1 MSLSKKISLNKH
13 ELKDFIICWLLTF
26 VSRIVYVIAW
36 TVMLVHVVNY
46 FHLEFLPWFFIA
58 FGFLAI
64 LGFFVFKN
72 FVSFKNRFL
81 TIIGLSFLC
90 ATCFLF
96 ASIFYVTSFW
106 LSIFL
111 IVFALSVFW
120 SQLKISKMLFYES
133 LFSPSQSTRI
143 FPLIESAETFGTIFS
158 GLVIAL
164 LSTYFDLSV
173 LVAICAILVVLNI
186 PIIFLFNDISVST
199 PAKILAES
207 NVRKKIKL
215 GDILK
220 YRGLILLS
228 IVVFFQFAYF
238 YILEF
243 QFLDFVNNLSHTVGE
258 KNSHD
263 LAADLGFF
271 HMVIGFVTMIYQLF
285 FASRIVKS
293 IGIIKSLLLSPVV
306 MIFSIINIIINP
318 TFLNFLFLKTN
329 HDITDVTFLN
339 TYHASFYSFKHSAR
353 GLIMEFLEG
362 FVKPLGMIFSSFVI
376 IAFFQLIKFNAAINI
391 FSLVILSM
399 VAYSIVL
406 FKKSYDESSKNALL
420 KSSDLSSKLN
430 ALSVINQNSDN
441 IDFDFLSEY
450 LSLHPNIDIDLQEE
464 FFKLYSKHGGL
475 NEINFLLKHLNDKHL
490 SNEFI
495 FTSISS
501 IIQSHHSELIK
512 QPFTYYDITKTIQSL
527 ESSLQNKKILLE
539 LYVLELILFSSKE
552 RIESNLTK
560 ISEFMDEKLFARSYN
575 VFKTISDKSI
585 LKFIDS
591 LKFNLS
597 SVFYEIVDLHMHY
610 NDYSLDYLII
620 KNLSKGN
627 ASSKINALLLII
639 NYNRYDLLE
648 KVNPCNLSVEYKLLR
663 SLLFDEKFEFTTNSL
678 DLSLMSEIFSKLKD
692 DLIKIRLSSLIQHSF
707 KLNNDDT
714 NYNRESLLELLKVY
728 NMMGARKEYFLV
740 KDMLM

>member
-1 MSLSKKISLNKH
+1 
-13 ELKDFIICWLLTF
+13 
-26 VSRIVYVIAW
+26 
-36 TVMLVHVVNY
+36 MLVHVVNY
-46 FHLEFLPWFFIA
+46 FHLEFLPWFFVA
-58 FGFLAI
+58 FGSLAI

-90 ATCFLF
+90 AICFLF
-96 ASIFYVTSFW
+96 ASIFYISSFW

-158 GLVIAL
+158 GILIAL

-186 PIIFLFNDISVST
+186 PIIFLYNDISVTT

-215 GDILK
+215 GDVLK
-220 YRGLILLS
+220 YRGLKLLS

-243 QFLDFVNNLSHTVGE
+243 QFLDFVNNLSHSVSGAD
-258 KNSHD
+258 SHD

-271 HMVIGFVTMIYQLF
+271 HMVIGFVTMVYQLF

-293 IGIIKSLLLSPVV
+293 IGIIKSLLLSPIV
-306 MIFSIINIIINP
+306 MLFSIVNIIINP
-318 TFLNFLFLKTN
+318 SFLNFLFLKTN

-362 FVKPLGMIFSSFVI
+362 FVKPLGMIFSSLVI
-376 IAFFQLIKFNAAINI
+376 VAFFHLIKFNAAINI
-391 FSLVILSM
+391 FSLVILSL
-399 VAYSIVL
+399 VAYSIIL
-406 FKKSYDESSKNALL
+406 FKDSYNESSKSALL

-430 ALSVINQNSDN
+430 ALSIINQNSEN
-441 IDFDFLSEY
+441 IDFNFLSEY
-450 LSLHPNIDIDLQEE
+450 LTLHPKLDRDLQEE
-464 FFKLYSKHGGL
+464 FFKIYSKHGGL
-475 NEINFLLKHLNDKHL
+475 NEINFLLSHLNDKHL
-490 SNEFI
+490 SNELI
-495 FTSISS
+495 FASISS
-501 IIQSHHSELIK
+501 IIQSHHTELIK
-512 QPFTYYDITKTIQSL
+512 QPFTYYDIAKTIQSL
-527 ESSLQNKKILLE
+527 ESSLENKKILLE

-552 RIESNLTK
+552 RIESNLSK
-560 ISEFMDEKLFARSYN
+560 ISNFMDEKLFVRSYH

-591 LKFNLS
+591 LNFDTDS
-597 SVFYEIVDLHMHY
+597 IFYELVDLHMFYGDHSMD
-610 NDYSLDYLII
+610 NLII
-620 KNLSKGN
+620 SHLKNGTAL
-627 ASSKINALLLII
+627 SKINSLLLII
-639 NYNRYDLLE
+639 NYSRYDLLE
-648 KVNPCNLSVEYKLLR
+648 KVDPCNLSVEYKLLR
-663 SLLFDEKFEFTTNSL
+663 SLLFDEKFDFTTNSL
-678 DLSLMSEIFSKLKD
+678 DLSLMTEIFNKLKD
-692 DLIKIRLSSLIQHSF
+692 ETIKIRLSSLIQHSF
-707 KLNNDDT
+707 KVNNDDT
-714 NYNRESLLELLKVY
+714 NYDKNSLIELLKVY